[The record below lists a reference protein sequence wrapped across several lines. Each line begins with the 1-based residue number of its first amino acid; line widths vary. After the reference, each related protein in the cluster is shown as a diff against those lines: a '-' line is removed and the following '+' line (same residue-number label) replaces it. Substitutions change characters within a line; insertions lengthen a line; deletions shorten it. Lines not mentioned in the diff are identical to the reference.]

1 MSDLDVGR
9 LTDGDAD
16 GDTGGG
22 SQRSCL
28 DQEHGWDFPWR
39 WIILFSGWFSF
50 ALFSATLYTSGECQI
65 GLFFDFTI
73 DGASDQYGVQ
83 VSSLSFIF
91 MNLGRHALKQPG
103 SVFSS

>member
-9 LTDGDAD
+9 LSDGDAD

-22 SQRSCL
+22 IQRSCL

-65 GLFFDFTI
+65 GLFF
-73 DGASDQYGVQ
+73 
-83 VSSLSFIF
+83 VSLLMEHLINMVCRSL
-91 MNLGRHALKQPG
+91 LCHL
-103 SVFSS
+103 SS